1 MEFYLYCLWRCLV
14 TKIKGV
20 WYYLMSFQSLRWG
33 RERDC
38 GQRGD
43 GGDCQQ
49 HVHIPGGRHGQY
61 HSILNMSIVLLM
73 NDLIPWIILQETA
86 IERANDVFEKLD
98 VNDDGSLDEQEFV
111 DGCMNDE
118 RLAQLLNTGSGQ
130 QHINLEEELETPE
143 EHGEQCWW
151 WKFKYIFS
159 GLLIVLFLANLYQ
172 SVPIETWYVVYLFFF
187 IYHFYHILYH
197 GW

>member
-1 MEFYLYCLWRCLV
+1 MRTGAGLWTERRWWRLSATCTHPRGSPWSVSLN
-14 TKIKGV
+14 IKYEHCFV
-20 WYYLMSFQSLRWG
+20 N
-33 RERDC
+33 D
-38 GQRGD
+38 
-43 GGDCQQ
+43 
-49 HVHIPGGRHGQY
+49 
-61 HSILNMSIVLLM
+61 
-73 NDLIPWIILQETA
+73 DLIPWIILQETA

-130 QHINLEEELETPE
+130 QHINLEEELETAE